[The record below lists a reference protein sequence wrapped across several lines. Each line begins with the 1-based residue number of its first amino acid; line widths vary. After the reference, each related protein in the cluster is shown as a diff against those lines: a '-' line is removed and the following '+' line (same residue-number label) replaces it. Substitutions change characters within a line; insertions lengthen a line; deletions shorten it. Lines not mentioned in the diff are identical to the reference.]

1 MFCWHLMAF
10 GAANL
15 GGQCRWM
22 HKMAAPTRVQMREAL
37 LPRQAEMARDDHGR
51 EYLSRI
57 SPPKKRWE
65 DDLKPPLWWD
75 MFDMLVGTVFV
86 LHVRNDKQTKNDTLG
101 ELSQSCEFFSGSPQ
115 KDQKSSGK
123 MPPSSPI
130 LDYFILGR
138 PIFKGEVLGLG
149 RVVAPSLCQRTS
161 GQVHQ
166 MSWHIFHMD
175 SKGDA
180 PTPRIKISLFT
191 VTGWGG
197 VLMDNPKM
205 AQQMSE
211 RHRMST
217 LWSCALLASFEP

>member
-1 MFCWHLMAF
+1 MSVNAQDGSTDT
-10 GAANL
+10 GADAGSIAAKA
-15 GGQCRWM
+15 GGDGQRWSWKRIPFQDITPKKKVGRWFETTSLVGYVRYVSRYSIRSPCEKWQTNKER
-22 HKMAAPTRVQMREAL
+22 HFRGVVSKLRVFFRV
-37 LPRQAEMARDDHGR
+37 
-51 EYLSRI
+51 
-57 SPPKKRWE
+57 PPKKIKKVPE
-65 DDLKPPLWWD
+65 K
-75 MFDMLVGTVFV
+75 
-86 LHVRNDKQTKNDTLG
+86 
-101 ELSQSCEFFSGSPQ
+101 C
-115 KDQKSSGK
+115 
-123 MPPSSPI
+123 PSSPI